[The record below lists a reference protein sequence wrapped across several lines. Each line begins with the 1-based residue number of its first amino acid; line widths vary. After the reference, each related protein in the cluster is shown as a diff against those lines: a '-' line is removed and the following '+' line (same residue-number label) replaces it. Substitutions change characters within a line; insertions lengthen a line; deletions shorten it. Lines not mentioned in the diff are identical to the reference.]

1 MFNNSWSWV
10 ADTWSTGMI
19 SQFIFCTL
27 KASIIL
33 KIPRRNVKPFWKLRL
48 QKTQKN
54 THEYQLTQQLSPLCD
69 VFVAKVD
76 HEHTKVCHPQNYYH
90 LIMKTQNCWFQRH
103 KWHRGKNNKWRHSI
117 LIITTQSLFAG
128 EMILKDFP
136 SII

>member
-1 MFNNSWSWV
+1 MKSEGFIRSPFQRKNVQQFLIVSGRHLK
-10 ADTWSTGMI
+10 STGMI
-19 SQFIFCTL
+19 SQFIFCSL

-33 KIPRRNVKPFWKLRL
+33 KLPRRNVKPFWKLRL

-90 LIMKTQNCWFQRH
+90 LIMKTQNC
-103 KWHRGKNNKWRHSI
+103 
-117 LIITTQSLFAG
+117 
-128 EMILKDFP
+128 
-136 SII
+136 